1 MAVINEKELKA
12 IIKSKAAMG
21 AFYIYGTDTYS
32 VTKYKKALTASAV
45 SPDDETYNLHEF
57 DGRGLDVEALADACD
72 SLPMFAPAMCVTV
85 CDLDLETE
93 KLSESRMKLLLDTAG
108 NLPDTTLL
116 IFYTANIDIC
126 GGKKSPTAKNKKLCD
141 LIAKCGR
148 VCEIPVKTRSEAL
161 SAIASLA
168 KEQGCTVDGNA
179 AELLWERCLGDMNA
193 ISGEVFKLCSYAGE
207 GGNVD
212 IAAVSALTPEGS
224 DAKGYNLADA
234 AAAGDISRALSLYS
248 ELIAAKSDPIY
259 LLYILIGSIS
269 DLYRARLA
277 IDAGKGIADVMNDF
291 GYAKNIEFRVKKAF
305 SSARKS
311 SLLRLRACMEI
322 LARADMDMKSG
333 AGDPAIVLE
342 KAITELMNC

>member
-1 MAVINEKELKA
+1 MAVINEKELQR
-12 IIKSKAAMG
+12 IIKSKTAMG
-21 AFYIYGTDTYS
+21 VFYIYGTDTYS
-32 VTKYKKALTASAV
+32 VTKYKKALTASVV
-45 SPDDETYNLHEF
+45 SKEDETYNLHEF

-72 SLPMFAPAMCVTV
+72 GLPMFAPAMCVTV

-93 KLSESRMKLLLDTAG
+93 KLSDSRLKLLLETAG

-141 LIAKCGR
+141 LIAGCGT
-148 VCEIPVKTRSEAL
+148 VCEVPLKGRSDAL
-161 SAIASLA
+161 KDISAMTKA
-168 KEQGCTVDGNA
+168 QGCTIDAPA
-179 AELLWERCLGDMNA
+179 AGLLWERCLGDMNA
-193 ISGEVFKLCSYAGE
+193 VSGEIFKLCSYAGS

-212 IAAVSALTPEGS
+212 ISAVTALTPETG

-234 AAAGDISRALSLYS
+234 AAAGDISRALSVYS
-248 ELIAAKSDPIY
+248 ELIASRNDPIY
-259 LLYILIGSIS
+259 LLYILIGSMN

-277 IDAGKGIADVMNDF
+277 IDSGKGIADVMSDF

-311 SLLRLRACMEI
+311 SLLRLRRCMEI
-322 LARADMDMKSG
+322 LAKADTDMKSG
-333 AGDPAIVLE
+333 AGNPEIVLE
-342 KAITELMNC
+342 KAITELINN